1 MDALVER
8 EYENII
14 SDCKKKL
21 DDCNL
26 NANWFLPFVFT
37 LLFLLVQLVHLYPFL
52 GSYLFRWNAKSY
64 KGHLKMPVVA
74 GERCRGL

>member
-37 LLFLLVQLVHLYPFL
+37 FLMDEGIFNWTVPTCICE
-52 GSYLFRWNAKSY
+52 K
-64 KGHLKMPVVA
+64 
-74 GERCRGL
+74 

>member
-37 LLFLLVQLVHLYPFL
+37 FLMDDGIFNWTLEQKNQELQALAMILEKSLH
-52 GSYLFRWNAKSY
+52 AKEESFSFFY
-64 KGHLKMPVVA
+64 KQ
-74 GERCRGL
+74 

>member
-21 DDCNL
+21 DNCNL

-37 LLFLLVQLVHLYPFL
+37 FLMDDGIFNWTLEQKNQELQALAMILEKSLHAKE
-52 GSYLFRWNAKSY
+52 GSFSFFY
-64 KGHLKMPVVA
+64 KQ
-74 GERCRGL
+74 